1 MSSNKLLKYK
11 WKLRLLVINTPDYK
25 NKEYL
30 KSKEIFQDNIEKFHK
45 RYVKLLTNRNKNNKF
60 SIDLIGFDGQIK
72 HTYTKLDPNKI
83 FSDIDKMP
91 MGDLRKKI
99 KPIQLSLFADYK
111 PKTTKHGFGYGTRKK
126 AEETIERLKNEPLN
140 YQVIVVSTMMGRA
153 KSHAHQTDGMREA
166 IKVYEKWMKEYRS
179 KKDKMKEDKMKKQN
193 GGNNK
198 EYPFL
203 SKELIK
209 KFEPLAEKY
218 NISRKA
224 RGLDKPTTTNK
235 GFQPVFFSVSS
246 PKKLKD
252 CPVRK
257 NKPDGLNW
265 WKARENRVKAK
276 LGQMKSMNLPFFDE
290 NGIPTKM
297 HTILIMWAYSPY
309 PEKLKK
315 IKLNL

>member
-1 MSSNKLLKYK
+1 
-11 WKLRLLVINTPDYK
+11 
-25 NKEYL
+25 
-30 KSKEIFQDNIEKFHK
+30 
-45 RYVKLLTNRNKNNKF
+45 
-60 SIDLIGFDGQIK
+60 
-72 HTYTKLDPNKI
+72 
-83 FSDIDKMP
+83 MP

-99 KPIQLSLFADYK
+99 KPIQLSLFANYK

-126 AEETIERLKNEPLN
+126 AEETIQKLKNEPLN

-153 KSHAHQTDGMREA
+153 KSHAHQTNGMREA
-166 IKVYEKWMKEYRS
+166 VEVYEKWMKEYRY
-179 KKDKMKEDKMKKQN
+179 KKDKMKKDKMKKDKIKKQN

-209 KFEPLAEKY
+209 KYEPLAKKY
-218 NISRKA
+218 NVSRKA

-235 GFQPVFFSVSS
+235 GFQPVFFSVST
-246 PKKLKD
+246 PKNLKD

-257 NKPDGLNW
+257 NKSDGLNW

-276 LGQMKSMNLPFFDE
+276 LGQMKSMNIPFFDE

-315 IKLNL
+315 IQLNL